1 MTPGKPDTSSINI
14 ALIGCGKM
22 GGALLRG
29 WLKAKITKHVH
40 VLEPAGLKG
49 FGKSVTVH
57 KDAASFLKAKPKA
70 DVYVL
75 AVKPQ
80 VMDDVCRSIAAVI
93 PAGALVLS
101 IAAGQTIASFEKRF
115 GAKQPVVRAMPNL
128 PASIGKG
135 ITAAVANKRASA
147 RQRRQANSVLR
158 AAGLVEWVDKE
169 SLLDP
174 VTALSGSGPAYVF
187 LLIEAL
193 AESGKKAGLP
203 ADLAMTLARQ
213 TVIGAAALAG
223 AEPAISAETLRKN
236 VTSPGGTT
244 EAALKILTEDG
255 NLQALF
261 DRAIAAASARAKQL
275 SQ

>member
-1 MTPGKPDTSSINI
+1 MPGKPKASPINI

-57 KDAASFLKAKPKA
+57 KDAASFLKAKAKA

-80 VMDDVCRSIAAVI
+80 VMDDVCRSIAAAI
-93 PAGALVLS
+93 PSGALVLS
-101 IAAGQTIASFEKRF
+101 IAAGQTISSFEKRF
-115 GAKQPVVRAMPNL
+115 GAKQPIVRAMPNL
-128 PASIGKG
+128 PASIGEG
-135 ITAAVANKRASA
+135 ITVAVANKRVSA
-147 RQRRQANSVLR
+147 KQKKQADSILR

-193 AESGKKAGLP
+193 AEAGKKAGLT
-203 ADLAMTLARQ
+203 ADLSMKLARQ

-223 AEPAISAETLRKN
+223 AEPGIPAETLRKN

-244 EAALKILTEDG
+244 EAALKVLMQNGD
-255 NLQALF
+255 LQALF
-261 DRAIAAASARAKQL
+261 DRAIAAASARAGQL

>member
-1 MTPGKPDTSSINI
+1 MPGKPKTAPINI
-14 ALIGCGKM
+14 VLIGCGKM

-57 KDAASFLKAKPKA
+57 KDAASFLKAKVKA

-80 VMDDVCRSIAAVI
+80 VMDDVCKSIAAAI
-93 PAGALVLS
+93 PSGALVLS
-101 IAAGQTIASFEKRF
+101 IAAGQTISSFEKRF
-115 GAKQPVVRAMPNL
+115 GAKQPIVRSMPNL
-128 PASIGKG
+128 PASIGQG
-135 ITAAVANKRASA
+135 ITVAVPNKRVSA
-147 RQRRQANSVLR
+147 KQKKQADAILQ
-158 AAGLVEWVDKE
+158 AAGLVEWVNKE
-169 SLLDP
+169 SLLNP

-203 ADLAMTLARQ
+203 ADISMKLARQ

-223 AEPAISAETLRKN
+223 AEAIISAETLRKN

-244 EAALKILTEDG
+244 EAALKVLMNNGD
-255 NLQALF
+255 LQALF
-261 DRAIAAASARAKQL
+261 DRAIAAASVRAAEL

>member
-1 MTPGKPDTSSINI
+1 MTTKDKSIAVDI

-29 WLKAKITKHVH
+29 WIKAKTARRVH

-57 KDAASFLKAKPKA
+57 KDSASLLKAKPKA
-70 DVYVL
+70 AVWVL

-80 VMDDVCRSIAAVI
+80 VMAEVCAQIAPAV
-93 PAGALVLS
+93 PPDALVLS
-101 IAAGQTIASFEKRF
+101 IAAGRTVASFEKIF
-115 GAKQPVVRAMPNL
+115 GGKQPVVRAMPNL
-128 PASIGKG
+128 PAAIGAG
-135 ITAAVANKRASA
+135 ITVAVANKKVSA
-147 RQRRQANSVLR
+147 RQKRQAGALLQ
-158 AAGLVEWVDKE
+158 AAGTVEWVNDE

-187 LLIEAL
+187 LLIEAM
-193 AESGKKAGLP
+193 AEAGRKAGLP
-203 ADLAMTLARQ
+203 ARLAMMLARQ
-213 TVIGAAALAG
+213 TVIGAGALAG
-223 AEPAISAETLRKN
+223 IDADVPAETLRKN

-244 EAALKILTEDG
+244 EAALKVLMNNDNIQ
-255 NLQALF
+255 NLF
-261 DRAIAAASARAKQL
+261 DRAIAAASVRAKEL